1 MKQRLGIAIAL
12 VHQPELV
19 ILDEP
24 TNGLDPQGIADIR
37 HLIKDLAKE
46 EGKTVLVSSHLLTEI
61 EQMAHQILII
71 HQGKKIAMGPTATLL
86 DPTKSLMKLSTTNDA
101 AARENLAGSEFAA
114 YLLEREEGIYIALP
128 TEQIAALH
136 QYIVNAQIPIL
147 SLESKRSLE
156 DYFLQITSQSN

>member
-1 MKQRLGIAIAL
+1 
-12 VHQPELV
+12 
-19 ILDEP
+19 
-24 TNGLDPQGIADIR
+24 
-37 HLIKDLAKE
+37 
-46 EGKTVLVSSHLLTEI
+46 
-61 EQMAHQILII
+61 
-71 HQGKKIAMGPTATLL
+71 MGPTATLL
-86 DPTKSLMKLSTTNDA
+86 DPTKSLMKLSTSNDA

-114 YLLEREEGIYIALP
+114 YLLEREEGIYITLP